1 MADTIPR
8 HLQPELLRATR
19 QMPVVTVTGPR
30 QSGKTTLVRAAFPD
44 ADYVS
49 LEDPQTRSEARGDPR
64 GFLARLG
71 RPAVIDEAQR
81 APDLFS
87 FIQVDVDDTDT
98 SGQFILG
105 GSQDFLLLRSLSQS
119 LAGRAAVL
127 RLLPLSL
134 TELRERDPLDPDR
147 LGAVESTRDRPWGD
161 LMETLFRGF
170 YPRVHAEG
178 LDPGRWFADYFE
190 LYVQRD
196 ARLVLNIG
204 DLEAFGVFV
213 RLAAGR
219 NGQLLDLVGL
229 ANDAGISHA
238 SARRW
243 LSVLESSYLV
253 TRLRPHFR
261 NLGKRLVKTPKLYF
275 LDTGLL
281 CYALGIRAPEE
292 LWGHHARGAVF
303 EAFVLAELLKARRN
317 ARREADVWFWRDA
330 AGHEVDFVIGSGERL
345 LAVEAKSGRTV
356 TSDALKGLRYWRKL
370 LDDPEAPAALAHG
383 GDASW
388 VQQGIAIHRWSDL

>member
-1 MADTIPR
+1 MIPR
-8 HLQPELLRATR
+8 HLQPELVRAAGE
-19 QMPVVTVTGPR
+19 MPVVTVTGPR
-30 QSGKTTLVRAAFPD
+30 QSGKTTLVRAAFPH

-49 LEDPQTRSEARGDPR
+49 LEDPQTRSEALGDPR

-87 FIQVDVDDTDT
+87 YIQVGVDETGEP
-98 SGQFILG
+98 GQFILS

-134 TELRERDPLDPDR
+134 TELRERDPLDPDG
-147 LGAVESTRDRPWGD
+147 LGTVEPTRDRPPGD

-170 YPRVHAEG
+170 YPRIHAAG

-219 NGQLLDLVGL
+219 NGQLLDLAGL

-253 TRLRPHFR
+253 TLLRPHFR
-261 NLGKRLVKTPKLYF
+261 NFGKRLVKSPKLYF

-281 CYALGIRAPEE
+281 CYLLGVRSPDD
-292 LWGHHARGAVF
+292 LWRHYARGAVF
-303 EAFVLAELLKARRN
+303 ETFVFSELLKARRH
-317 ARREADVWFWRDA
+317 ARREADLWFWRDA
-330 AGHEVDFVIGSGERL
+330 AGHEVDFVIGSGDRL
-345 LAVEAKSGRTV
+345 LAVEAKSGQTM
-356 TSDALKGLRYWRKL
+356 SADALKGLRYWRERL
-370 LDDPEAPAALAHG
+370 RDPGAPAALAYG
-383 GDASW
+383 GDASY
-388 VQQGIAIHRWSDL
+388 VHQGFAIHRWSGL

>member
-1 MADTIPR
+1 MIPR
-8 HLQPELLRATR
+8 HLHPELVRAAR
-19 QMPVVTVTGPR
+19 EMPVVTVTGPR

-49 LEDPQTRSEARGDPR
+49 LEDPQARSEALGDPR

-87 FIQVDVDDTDT
+87 FIQVGVDETGEP
-98 SGQFILG
+98 GQFILS

-134 TELRERDPLDPDR
+134 TEQQERGPLDPDR
-147 LGAVESTRDRPWGD
+147 LGTVEPTRDRPAGD
-161 LMETLFRGF
+161 LIETLFRGF
-170 YPRVHAEG
+170 YPRIHAAG

-219 NGQLLDLVGL
+219 NGQLLDLAGL
-229 ANDAGISHA
+229 ASDAGISHA

-243 LSVLESSYLV
+243 LSVLESSYLA
-253 TRLRPHFR
+253 TLLRPHFR
-261 NLGKRLVKTPKLYF
+261 NFGKRLVKSPKLYF

-281 CYALGIRAPEE
+281 CYLLGIRSPGD
-292 LWGHHARGAVF
+292 LWRHYARGAIF
-303 EAFVLAELLKARRN
+303 EAFVFAELLKARRH
-317 ARREADVWFWRDA
+317 ARREADLWFWRDA
-330 AGHEVDFVIGSGERL
+330 AGHEVDFVIGNGDRL
-345 LAVEAKSGRTV
+345 LAVEAKSGQTM
-356 TSDALKGLRYWRKL
+356 SADALRGLHYWRARL
-370 LDDPEAPAALAHG
+370 RDSEAPAALAYG
-383 GDASW
+383 GDASY
-388 VQQGIAIHRWSDL
+388 VYQGFAIHRWSDL